1 MRNTEDQLLEI
12 RERSVKMKREHERRR
27 SVILSRV
34 SVCVCVVLIV
44 AAAVSLS
51 FLSEGAGSV
60 PGNYGSLIL
69 TSHHLG
75 WVVIGV
81 LAFLLGVSVTLLCVR
96 LRDAGDRWDK

>member
-12 RERSVKMKREHERRR
+12 KERSARLITEREKRR

-51 FLSEGAGSV
+51 FLSEGTGIV

-69 TSHHLG
+69 TSQHLG

-81 LAFLLGVSVTLLCVR
+81 LAFLLGVCVTLLCVR
-96 LRDAGDRWDK
+96 LRGAGDRWDK

>member
-1 MRNTEDQLLEI
+1 
-12 RERSVKMKREHERRR
+12 MKREHEKRR

-51 FLSEGAGSV
+51 FLSEGAGIV

-69 TSHHLG
+69 TTSHMG
-75 WVVIGV
+75 WAVIGV
-81 LAFLLGVSVTLLCVR
+81 LAFLLGVCVTLLCVR